1 MSRIVIV
8 EDDPVIREELALLLE
23 NEGYQAVAVTDFF
36 DASRQVLEADP
47 DLILL
52 DLGLPG
58 RDGISLCAKLRKTS
72 RTPIIFVTS
81 RDSASDELRALSLG
95 GDDYITKPYNI
106 PVLLA
111 RIKAVLRRA
120 GGPAEPDVLEAKG
133 LILHLARG
141 TAEAEGN
148 VAELTRNE
156 LKILAYL
163 MSRAGQIVSRADLID
178 ALWDSRIYI
187 DDNTLSVN
195 VTRLRAKLEEIGLPG
210 FIKTRRGMG
219 YQL

>member
-1 MSRIVIV
+1 MPDIMIV
-8 EDDPVIREELALLLE
+8 EDDRAIREEVGLLLVYV
-23 NEGYQAVAVTDFF
+23 GYQVTAVTHFADV
-36 DASRQVLEADP
+36 SGQVQRAAP
-47 DLILL
+47 DLVLL

-58 RDGISLCAKLRKTS
+58 RDGLALCADIRRTS

-81 RDSASDELRALSLG
+81 RDSASDELYALSLG

-111 RIKAVLRRA
+111 RIKAVLRRT
-120 GGPAEPDVLEAKG
+120 GGPAEPDTLEAGG
-133 LILHLARG
+133 LTLHLARG
-141 TAEAEGN
+141 TASAEGGT
-148 VAELTRNE
+148 AELTRNE

-163 MSRAGQIVSRADLID
+163 MSHAGQIVSRADLID
-178 ALWDSRIYI
+178 ALWDSQIYI

-195 VTRLRAKLEEIGLPG
+195 MTRLRTKLEGIGLPG

>member
-1 MSRIVIV
+1 MSKIVIV
-8 EDDPVIREELALLLE
+8 EDDSAIREELSLLLS
-23 NEGYQAVAVTDFF
+23 NEGYQIAAVTNFTDVAQQVSDF
-36 DASRQVLEADP
+36 SP

-58 RDGISLCAKLRKTS
+58 RDGMSLCADIRRAS
-72 RTPIIFVTS
+72 RIPIIFVTS
-81 RDSASDELRALSLG
+81 RDSASDELQALSLG

-111 RIKAVLRRA
+111 RIKAVLRRS
-120 GGPAEPDVLEAKG
+120 GGPAEPDILDAKG
-133 LILHLARG
+133 LSLHLTRG
-141 TAEAEGN
+141 TAEAN
-148 VAELTRNE
+148 RKVAELTRNE

-163 MSRAGQIVSRADLID
+163 MENQGKIVSRADLID
-178 ALWDSRIYI
+178 ILWDSQIYI

-195 VTRLRAKLEEIGLPG
+195 MTRLRAKLEELGLPG